1 MATKIKNL
9 DTLEKEI
16 YRLRLEAK
24 NYESKLEDNL
34 DHLQK
39 NYASMAINS
48 VFSRSSEKES
58 GKEKIKEKIFSSI
71 WDNEKIRNGIDKI
84 IGHLADRASEGI
96 ENLIDKILHRKD

>member
-39 NYASMAINS
+39 NYA
-48 VFSRSSEKES
+48 
-58 GKEKIKEKIFSSI
+58 
-71 WDNEKIRNGIDKI
+71 
-84 IGHLADRASEGI
+84 
-96 ENLIDKILHRKD
+96 